1 LKLDLNFGDFRL
13 LDVIAN
19 ILLKSSTFIR
29 SLNMYLCRSN
39 INLKIDIPYS
49 LPLPYILY
57 TKDKLWFRTRYDS
70 I

>member
-1 LKLDLNFGDFRL
+1 MDLNFGDFYL

-29 SLNMYLCRSN
+29 SLNIYLYRNN

-49 LPLPYILY
+49 LPLSYV
-57 TKDKLWFRTRYDS
+57 DE
-70 I
+70 